1 MKKQSL
7 VLFQIVFSLLCLMV
21 ALSFVEPKTVSKAWA
36 SADPFMLVLTFV
48 LMPPAVL
55 SRAFRW
61 WYILRRNHITVP
73 LATMGRVTFIGM
85 ALNLMLP
92 GGMGDVAR
100 SYYGWVFAGN
110 KEAML
115 ASAIVDKVIA
125 LFTLCLLGAICALL
139 TGFYR
144 LFVVSIL
151 LSISLFVLLALPR
164 LVPWW
169 LVSYVFKRVLNKDFD
184 RERLKHTFHLDRH
197 TCVGSIVISL
207 IAWMITNAMYY
218 CAFRAFTEE
227 VSLAYV
233 YSIAPLINLARVVPI
248 SVSGLGSVDL
258 LIIFLLGEIGVGE
271 SISMMAS
278 LTVDT
283 SLIVL
288 PGVVGALLLATCRT
302 ACPNSYTRSLS
313 MDQRPSSEAL

>member
-1 MKKQSL
+1 MKKKAL
-7 VLFQIVFSLLCLMV
+7 ALFQIFFSLLCLMV
-21 ALSFVEPKTVSKAWA
+21 ALSFVELKTVSKAWS
-36 SADPFMLVLTFV
+36 SADPFMLGLTFV

-61 WYILRRNHITVP
+61 WYILRRNHINVP

-85 ALNLMLP
+85 ALNLILP
-92 GGMGDVAR
+92 GGIGDVAR

-115 ASAIVDKVIA
+115 ASAIVDKVVA

-139 TGFYR
+139 TGLYR

-151 LSISLFVLLALPR
+151 LSIPLFVLLALPR

-169 LVSYVFKRVLNKDFD
+169 LVSYVFKRVLKKDFD
-184 RERLKHTFHLDRH
+184 RERLKHTFHLGRH
-197 TCVGSIVISL
+197 TCVISIIVSL

-218 CAFRAFTEE
+218 CAFRAFTEKA
-227 VSLAYV
+227 SLGYV
-233 YSIAPLINLARVVPI
+233 YSIAPLINIARIVPI

-258 LIIFLLGEIGVGE
+258 LIIFLLGEIGIGE

-278 LTVDT
+278 LTVDI
-283 SLIVL
+283 SLIIL
-288 PGVVGALLLATCRT
+288 PGIVGSILLATCRT
-302 ACPNSYTRSLS
+302 AYPNSHTRCLS
-313 MDQRPSSEAL
+313 MNQRLGS